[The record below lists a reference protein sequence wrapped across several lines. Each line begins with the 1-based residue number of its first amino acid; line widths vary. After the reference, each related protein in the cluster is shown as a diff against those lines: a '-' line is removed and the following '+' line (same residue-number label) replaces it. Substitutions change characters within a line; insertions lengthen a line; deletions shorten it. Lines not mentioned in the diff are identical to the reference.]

1 MDDSTIVGKCQD
13 GQAELYGRLVDK
25 YSARIINLG
34 YAMMGNRHDA
44 EDVAQE
50 AFVRA
55 YNGLGRFQKKA
66 KFSSWLYQIAL
77 NLCKDHLKAKSRHA
91 RTANDEQMANMD
103 GNPQEQA
110 PRVIIQ
116 DELSGKMRDAINK
129 LPVLYRESFVL
140 RHLQGL
146 EYTDVAAITNVP
158 ADTVRVRA
166 YRAREML
173 RENLAPNVDTFWREK
188 AAKEKGGGKRSDRTG
203 QGATS

>member
-1 MDDSTIVGKCQD
+1 LERRLFVDDSTIVGKCQS
-13 GQAELYGRLVDK
+13 GQSEFYGRLVDK

-55 YNGLGRFQKKA
+55 YKGLARFERKA

-91 RTANDEQMANMD
+91 RTASDEQMANMD
-103 GNPQEQA
+103 GDPQEQA
-110 PRVIIQ
+110 PRVILQ
-116 DELSGKMRDAINK
+116 NELSGKMAEAINK

-146 EYTDVAAITNVP
+146 EYEDVATITRVP

-173 RENLAPNVDTFWREK
+173 RESLAPNVDTFWREK
-188 AAKEKGGGKRSDRTG
+188 AAKEKGKGKKE
-203 QGATS
+203 

>member
-1 MDDSTIVGKCQD
+1 MDDSTIVGKCQG
-13 GQAELYGRLVDK
+13 GQLEFYGRLVDK

-55 YNGLGRFQKKA
+55 YRGLAKFQKKA

-77 NLCKDHLKAKSRHA
+77 NLCKDHLKAKARHA
-91 RTANDEQMANMD
+91 RPTDDEQLAALD
-103 GNPQEQA
+103 GDPKDQA
-110 PRVIIQ
+110 PRAIIQ
-116 DELSGKMRDAINK
+116 DELSGKMREAINK
-129 LPVLYRESFVL
+129 LPVLYREAFVL

-146 EYTDVAAITNVP
+146 DYEEVASITLVP

-173 RENLAPNVDTFWREK
+173 RESLAPNVDTFWREK
-188 AAKEKGGGKRSDRTG
+188 AAKEKGKNK
-203 QGATS
+203 QE